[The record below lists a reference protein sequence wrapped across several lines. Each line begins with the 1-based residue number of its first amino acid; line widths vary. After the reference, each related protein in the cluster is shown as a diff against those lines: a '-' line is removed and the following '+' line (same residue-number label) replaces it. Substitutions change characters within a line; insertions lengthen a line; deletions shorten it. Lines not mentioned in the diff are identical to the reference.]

1 MFNDSNVLSVIMNK
15 RAFSAAGNKTES
27 AERVAL
33 CRREERS
40 YIMRKLFFALV
51 VAMLATPM
59 WASVTITATDLGEG
73 VVAIDYSSDDAELVR
88 AFALDITVDAGTIE
102 AVGDFNVG
110 DDNHGYGIFPGNFS
124 RYITVDP
131 VSGEVSDWGVDGYTP
146 VADGNDPGALGGLGT
161 SGITIEMG
169 SLYDTKAPPKQGRL
183 CTVTCS
189 ETCLLTVTT
198 NATRGNVVLEDASE
212 ATVDLTGA
220 TNYPVNVGA
229 PESYTGPQMD
239 EWVAVGKPDCW
250 CASINPRQCH
260 GDADG
265 QSQGK
270 NKYWVSTN
278 DLNILI
284 EAWNKPLESLTG
296 NQICADF
303 DHLPQGKNKYR
314 VSTNDLNILIA
325 NWQLADAPAP
335 DCP

>member
-1 MFNDSNVLSVIMNK
+1 MLTTPVG
-15 RAFSAAGNKTES
+15 AADN
-27 AERVAL
+27 
-33 CRREERS
+33 
-40 YIMRKLFFALV
+40 
-51 VAMLATPM
+51 
-59 WASVTITATDLGEG
+59 ITVTDLREG
-73 VVAIDYSSDDAELVR
+73 VVAIDYSSDVTGLVR
-88 AFALDITVDAGTIE
+88 AFALDITVDAGTID
-102 AVGDFNVG
+102 AISDFAVG
-110 DDNHGYGIFPGNFS
+110 DDNNGYGIFPANFG

-131 VSGEVSDWGVDGYTP
+131 TTGEVSDWSVAGYSP
-146 VADGNDPGALGGLGT
+146 VADGNDPGALSGLGT
-161 SGITIEMG
+161 NGITIEMG
-169 SLYDTKAPPKQGRL
+169 SLYDTKAPATQGRL

-220 TNYPVNVGA
+220 TNVQITIGA
-229 PESYTGPQMD
+229 IASYTGPQMD

-265 QSQGK
+265 ASQGK

-278 DLNILI
+278 DLNILLD
-284 EAWNKPLESLTG
+284 ALNKPLELLTG

-303 DHLPQGKNKYR
+303 DNLSQGKNKYR
-314 VSTNDLNILIA
+314 VSTNDLDILIA
-325 NWQLADAPAP
+325 NWQLADAPTP